1 MSNLSRGIKKWP
13 SRIDCR
19 SPMPRRAQKLESG
32 GAAAGM
38 CARRSQWW
46 ASNTKRFGGAHQ
58 HGEHHCDAADLP

>member
-1 MSNLSRGIKKWP
+1 MANPSGGIKSSDP
-13 SRIDCR
+13 AA
-19 SPMPRRAQKLESG
+19 PTAAHLPRRAQKLESG

-38 CARRSQWW
+38 CGRRSQWW